1 MDTGGNPVLE
11 QIVLGSRSPRR
22 RQLLESLVGSE
33 RVIVCAPS
41 DSDEQGFDDCCS
53 AEAIE
58 TRLSAVVHRKRDLVQ
73 QQLSQNPPAELCNF
87 GALVVA
93 DTAVVVRKP
102 DGSPHVLGQPAVE
115 NWASTVRSWFE
126 QYFSGRVHEVWTGYT
141 VQTATQSMD
150 VITRTEVE
158 LEELSADMLDWY
170 LSTGES
176 LGKAGGYAIQGHA
189 SVFIRGFSGSITNVI
204 GLPLFELAR
213 SLQDLGIRGVWCR
226 T

>member
-1 MDTGGNPVLE
+1 
-11 QIVLGSRSPRR
+11 
-22 RQLLESLVGSE
+22 
-33 RVIVCAPS
+33 
-41 DSDEQGFDDCCS
+41 
-53 AEAIE
+53 
-58 TRLSAVVHRKRDLVQ
+58 
-73 QQLSQNPPAELCNF
+73 
-87 GALVVA
+87 
-93 DTAVVVRKP
+93 
-102 DGSPHVLGQPAVE
+102 
-115 NWASTVRSWFE
+115 
-126 QYFSGRVHEVWTGYT
+126 